1 LLFFIYILYHVVAG
15 HPKHE
20 WTSYSSFESVFKF
33 FDEQYRRR
41 IAAAPDEHVDG
52 NEDSPLLF
60 PVMLFIVDETDTGVI
75 WQVNQGV
82 DLCR

>member
-1 LLFFIYILYHVVAG
+1 LFTEFSFVVAG

-41 IAAAPDEHVDG
+41 TADVADEENDDGIA
-52 NEDSPLLF
+52 
-60 PVMLFIVDETDTGVI
+60 
-75 WQVNQGV
+75 
-82 DLCR
+82 